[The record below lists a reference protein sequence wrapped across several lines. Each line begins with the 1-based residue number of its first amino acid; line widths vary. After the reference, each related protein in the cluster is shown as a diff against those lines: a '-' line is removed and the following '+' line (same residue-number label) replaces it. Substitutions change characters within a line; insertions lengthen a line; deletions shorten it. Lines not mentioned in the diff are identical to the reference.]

1 MPEDDAP
8 KSPSGATPRAPDP
21 APSGTPSAPP
31 KPKKRGGS
39 NKRQRRWLYV
49 VRCTAE
55 EYRKIAENANS
66 HGLRGGAYL
75 RAQGLEGDAGPRA
88 QHVPPVE
95 NSLLSALR
103 GDLGRLNNNVNQ
115 IAHNMNMGDYYSC
128 HQLRQVLQDY
138 PALRDAIFNALGRE
152 PSPETLAFDEFV
164 ALVKDALAAD
174 PKAKTVPIPA
184 PLLLRIIS
192 GTAAAYATPPP
203 KGAKK

>member
-1 MPEDDAP
+1 MAEDDAP
-8 KSPSGATPRAPDP
+8 KSEPKATPGASDP
-21 APSGTPSAPP
+21 APTSAPSAPK
-31 KPKKRGGS
+31 KPRKRGGS
-39 NKRQRRWLYV
+39 NKRQRGWQYV

-55 EYRKIAENANS
+55 EYRKIAEKANS

-88 QHVPPVE
+88 QHVPPIE

-115 IAHNMNMGDYYSC
+115 IAHKLNRGDYVSLY
-128 HQLRQVLQDY
+128 QIRQVLQDY

-152 PSPETLAFDEFV
+152 PSPETQAFDEFV
-164 ALVKDALAAD
+164 ALVKDAMAAD
-174 PKAKTVPIPA
+174 PKAKTIPIPA

-192 GTAAAYATPPP
+192 GTAAAHTAPPP
-203 KGAKK
+203 KGTKK

>member
-8 KSPSGATPRAPDP
+8 KSPSGATPGAPNP
-21 APSGTPSAPP
+21 TPSNTPSAPP

-49 VRCTAE
+49 VRCTAD

-164 ALVKDALAAD
+164 SLVL
-174 PKAKTVPIPA
+174 PFGITVTYFQS
-184 PLLLRIIS
+184 RF
-192 GTAAAYATPPP
+192 GDVFC
-203 KGAKK
+203 